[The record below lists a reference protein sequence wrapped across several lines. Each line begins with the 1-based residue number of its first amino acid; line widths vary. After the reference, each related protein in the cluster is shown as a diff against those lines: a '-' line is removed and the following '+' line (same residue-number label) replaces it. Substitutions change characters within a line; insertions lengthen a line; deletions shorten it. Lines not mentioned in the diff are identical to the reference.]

1 MSLLILVADDES
13 DVEDLFRQQFRHDL
27 RAVAACRTHQ
37 RPEKFRSSAEKD
49 FFNTICQKRKLLP
62 PCSRVSFGKFAY
74 AAAAIGQLAEAPMA
88 SKAASI
94 VA

>member
-1 MSLLILVADDES
+1 MSRIYFASNS
-13 DVEDLFRQQFRHDL
+13 DTTSALSPRVERISG
-27 RAVAACRTHQ
+27 
-37 RPEKFRSSAEKD
+37 PEKFRSSAEKD